1 MPLCLLSSRVELRDE
16 SEHDDACDPY
26 DAEQHRN
33 AIEVAL
39 RNAGRSQVRRDA
51 TTEHVGEA
59 ATVTTV
65 QQDQEGQ
72 QEAGDSEHNLQDDLE
87 NFHNVP
93 FWDASSRFGRTERFC
108 DKPLFSITGM

>member
-1 MPLCLLSSRVELRDE
+1 M
-16 SEHDDACDPY
+16 
-26 DAEQHRN
+26 
-33 AIEVAL
+33 
-39 RNAGRSQVRRDA
+39 
-51 TTEHVGEA
+51 
-59 ATVTTV
+59 TTV

-72 QEAGDSEHNLQDDLE
+72 QEARDSEHDLQDDLE